1 MKNGWSDSI
10 FIFVLVLF
18 YGLSAFCGGY
28 VANTS
33 EEPKE
38 IIREVPVVSYIDGE
52 CVLKKMVMEGE

>member
-1 MKNGWSDSI
+1 MKDVWIDI
-10 FIFVLVLF
+10 MFILVLVTC
-18 YGLSAFCGGY
+18 AFCGGY

-52 CVLKKMVMEGE
+52 CVLKKMVMEGEEV